1 MWGAIGRG
9 ILKFADKQIKK
20 KAYKVGVKRTSWK
33 NKWDPRSGKKVSQMN
48 ANELRN
54 YKRYDFQGK
63 PIKGH
68 KFNKLEAKHFGPS
81 VQPWSSLKHSKL
93 PKYMKG

>member
-1 MWGAIGRG
+1 MLMNLSKAFW
-9 ILKFADKQIKK
+9 KFASKQANKK
-20 KAYKVGVKRTSWK
+20 VYNIGHKRTSWK
-33 NKWDPRSGKKVSQMN
+33 NKWDPRSGKKVSQMSS
-48 ANELRN
+48 NELRN

-68 KFNKLEAKHFGPS
+68 KFNKLEAKHFGS
-81 VQPWSSLKHSKL
+81 KVQGWSSIKHSTL

>member
-1 MWGAIGRG
+1 MLANISKAFW
-9 ILKFADKQIKK
+9 KFANKQANKK
-20 KAYKVGVKRTSWK
+20 VYKFGHKRTSWK
-33 NKWDPRSGKKVSQMN
+33 NKWDPRTGKKVHQMD
-48 ANELRN
+48 ATELRN

-81 VQPWSSLKHSKL
+81 VQPWSPLKHSKL

>member
-33 NKWDPRSGKKVSQMN
+33 NKWDPRSKKMVSQMN

-68 KFNKLEAKHFGPS
+68 KFNKLEAKHFGPD